1 MESCETRQANRIE
14 RKWRDMR
21 RWRGA
26 RKRKARRSVGKLG
39 QMQDERLDENYVLG
53 NREARTNEN
62 KKRENWLHRLHI
74 TKQKQK
80 QTVGFPGIGTRYCA
94 LKKGFP

>member
-1 MESCETRQANRIE
+1 MERHAQME
-14 RKWRDMR
+14 
-21 RWRGA
+21 G
-26 RKRKARRSVGKLG
+26 GKKKESKTKCWQVVG